1 MRIATVPFQRTLAG
15 SIQQAQQRLA
25 DTQIALNSGKKA
37 KDLAGLGSQAVAT
50 LSARSLLRQQEAQ
63 GMSARNLGTTLTLY
77 DTNITSIDDDGID
90 LRQQILT
97 VLGSGKAE
105 SLQGAIEGAFSQ
117 FHSALNATDGSGALF
132 AGSQTDGAPFTPATL
147 ADTVGATAATAFAND
162 GVRASARVG
171 DGIDVTYGIIASDI
185 GSGML
190 GVFRT
195 LAEAGPIGATLTDTQ
210 RTALTTAIAQLDA
223 ALPQVRNV
231 NAANGLRQKQIET
244 LQARADERA
253 DVLSAYI
260 ATNED
265 IDYGKLATDLA
276 QQKTLL
282 QASFSVFT
290 QVSELSLVNY
300 LR

>member
-63 GMSARNLGTTLTLY
+63 GMAARNLGTTLTLY
-77 DTNITSIDDDGID
+77 DTNITSIDDGGID
-90 LRQQILT
+90 LRQQLLT
-97 VLGSGKAE
+97 VLGSGEAA
-105 SLQGAIEGAFSQ
+105 SLQGAIEAAFSQ
-117 FHSALNATDGSGALF
+117 FRSALNATDGSGALF
-132 AGSQTDGAPFTPATL
+132 AGSQTDGAPFKPVTL
-147 ADTVGATAATAFAND
+147 ADTAGATAATAFAND
-162 GVRASARVG
+162 TVRASARVG
-171 DGIDVTYGIIASDI
+171 DGIDVTYGITASDI

-210 RTALTTAIAQLDA
+210 RTALTTAISQLDA

-244 LQARADERA
+244 LQARADERT

-260 ATNED
+260 AANED

-276 QQKTLL
+276 QQKTML
-282 QASFSVFT
+282 QASFSVFS